1 MLNIGKGV
9 IFLKP
14 NSSKLL
20 SDVKELAQNA
30 RAGFALRVSM
40 PYGTPDGTEITE
52 NDIVLIVRET
62 DLAIRRLAEAIETMA
77 EFIADN

>member
-1 MLNIGKGV
+1 M
-9 IFLKP
+9 KP

-62 DLAIRRLAEAIETMA
+62 DLSRLAEAIETMA

>member
-1 MLNIGKGV
+1 M
-9 IFLKP
+9 KP

-30 RAGFALRVSM
+30 RAGFALCVSM

-62 DLAIRRLAEAIETMA
+62 DLAISRLAEAIETMA